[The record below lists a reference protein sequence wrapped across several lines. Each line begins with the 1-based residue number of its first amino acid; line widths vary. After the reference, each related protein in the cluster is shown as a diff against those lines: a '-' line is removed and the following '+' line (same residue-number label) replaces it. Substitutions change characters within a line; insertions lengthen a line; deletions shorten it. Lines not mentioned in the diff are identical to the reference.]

1 MIPILHGPHFD
12 QLFRA
17 NIILSARA
25 QRYAVNGFPGPL
37 SIKTVVRGEAVWR
50 VAGVR
55 YRVDRTACL
64 VVDHHEAYDM
74 VIDASEPVET
84 FVIFFA
90 EGLAND
96 VAAARLRSIETL
108 LDDHAPRERD
118 VLSVARRL
126 WTEDTPLLEAVGRI
140 RRIATGDTLL
150 LDIHLR
156 TMVDHFADLL
166 VRVKSERARIAAAK
180 SATRAELHRRVLR
193 GRAAIEE
200 MIACPFD
207 LETAAA
213 EAFLSPHHFHR
224 TFSAAFGEPPHA
236 YVERRRVA
244 RARRLL
250 EETDAPIS
258 DICGAVGYE
267 SVPSFTT
274 MFHRRIG
281 TPPATY
287 RRKFRKER

>member
-1 MIPILHGPHFD
+1 MIPIFHGPHFD
-12 QLFRA
+12 RLFGA
-17 NIILSARA
+17 NVILSARA
-25 QRYAVNGFPGPL
+25 SRYAVNGFAGPL
-37 SIKTVVRGEAVWR
+37 SIKAVVRGEAVWR

-64 VVDHHEAYDM
+64 VVDHHESYDM
-74 VIDASEPVET
+74 TIDAGEPVET
-84 FVIFFA
+84 FIVFFA
-90 EGLAND
+90 DDLAND

-108 LDDHAPRERD
+108 LDDHAPCERD

-126 WTEDTPLLEAVGRI
+126 WTEGTPLLETVNRMRHVA
-140 RRIATGDTLL
+140 ADDALL

-166 VRVKSERARIAAAK
+166 VRVKSERDRIAAAK
-180 SATRAELHRRVLR
+180 PVTRAELHRRVLR
-193 GRAAIEE
+193 GQAAIEE

-207 LETAAA
+207 LEMAAA

-224 TFSAAFGEPPHA
+224 TFTAAFGEAPHA

-250 EETDAPIS
+250 EETDAPIA

-274 MFHRRIG
+274 MFRRRTG
-281 TPPATY
+281 VPPAAY
-287 RRKFRKER
+287 RRKFSKGR

>member
-17 NIILSARA
+17 NVILSARA
-25 QRYAVNGFPGPL
+25 PRYVVNGFSGPL
-37 SIKTVVRGEAVWR
+37 SIKTVVRGEAIWR

-64 VVDHHEAYDM
+64 VVDHHEPYDM

-84 FVIFFA
+84 FIIFFA
-90 EGLAND
+90 DGLAND

-108 LDDHAPRERD
+108 LDDPAPCEPN
-118 VLSVARRL
+118 VLPIARRL
-126 WTEDTPLLEAVGRI
+126 WAEGTPLLEAVGRM
-140 RRIATGDTLL
+140 RHVAANDTLL

-156 TMVDHFADLL
+156 AMVDHFADLL
-166 VRVKSERARIAAAK
+166 VQVKSERDRIAATK
-180 SATRAELHRRVLR
+180 PATRAELHRRVLR

-200 MIACPFD
+200 MIARPFD

-224 TFSAAFGEPPHA
+224 TFSAAFCEAPHA
-236 YVERRRVA
+236 YVERRRLA
-244 RARRLL
+244 RARRFL
-250 EETDAPIS
+250 EETDAPITE
-258 DICGAVGYE
+258 ICSAVGYE

-281 TPPATY
+281 TPPTAY
-287 RRKFRKER
+287 RRKFRKE